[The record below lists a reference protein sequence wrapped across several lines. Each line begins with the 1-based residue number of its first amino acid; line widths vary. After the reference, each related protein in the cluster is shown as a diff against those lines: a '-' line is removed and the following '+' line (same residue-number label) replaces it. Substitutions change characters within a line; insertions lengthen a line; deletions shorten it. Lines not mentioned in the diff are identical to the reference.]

1 MSYDRNLRRGRTY
14 HLDSNRSF
22 GFLTC
27 VLWRLRNGPIRPTYQ
42 MVIDG
47 SSRVITLIAQAIGD
61 EHENLKDMFE
71 YVLDSFIAE

>member
-1 MSYDRNLRRGRTY
+1 
-14 HLDSNRSF
+14 
-22 GFLTC
+22 
-27 VLWRLRNGPIRPTYQ
+27 

-71 YVLDSFIAE
+71 YALDSFIAE